1 MFRISSANDVM
12 IYVFVLLFMDT
23 INFQLLNIL
32 NCTST
37 SNWWW
42 WWWLSLTNYWI
53 LSYGKPR
60 TFVKETTFDG
70 QINNLRSRWNRN
82 KNCTIS
88 IGLVYVQMI
97 NIGGQQKKKTIRS
110 LFVIVEM
117 TKDGN
122 RPYDTLPILVICI
135 FFWVDHR
142 PYAVRSN
149 TSKLV
154 FLVCSMDRPQSIRSS
169 LLSHQSRSLPDDDV
183 DYCHTA
189 SVTITNSGEGDVPTS
204 MDFWM
209 RHKTKIERSIE
220 MYRRRRRKTDLPLE
234 PGRRDKM

>member
-1 MFRISSANDVM
+1 MMWWFMSLFCCLWIRSISNCWTSSIVHLHQIDDDDDGGFRWPFDKKK
-12 IYVFVLLFMDT
+12 
-23 INFQLLNIL
+23 LLNLVIRE
-32 NCTST
+32 T
-37 SNWWW
+37 SNFCERDNIWWSNKQFTIEMKQKQK
-42 WWWLSLTNYWI
+42 LYN
-53 LSYGKPR
+53 
-60 TFVKETTFDG
+60 FD
-70 QINNLRSRWNRN
+70 W
-82 KNCTIS
+82 
-88 IGLVYVQMI
+88 IGLCTNDQYRWTTEEENDKIVVRNRWDDQ
-97 NIGGQQKKKTIRS
+97 GREQTIWYIAHFS
-110 LFVIVEM
+110 DLH
-117 TKDGN
+117 
-122 RPYDTLPILVICI
+122 